1 MKDLTTE
8 EMSSCKGGL
17 LDTNFSTV
25 VPVGNIAISLP
36 IALNVLGEQ
45 TVVQDTLALAS
56 QEVGIEQVA

>member
-1 MKDLTTE
+1 MKELTTE

-17 LDTNFSTV
+17 LDTNFSTAV
-25 VPVGNIAISLP
+25 TVGNIAISLP

-45 TVVQDTLALAS
+45 TAVQETLALAS